1 MKLVTFALALVVCS
15 SVLYNASVAASSAQN
30 AVCSTET
37 CQDDMK
43 RLIKLAK
50 NGSGSAAAIVAMA
63 YASGDGVQQDL
74 IQAERF
80 IRMGARKR
88 DPFAMYLIADWLE
101 HGFVVEKDEQKAAEY
116 LDKAV
121 EKDFA
126 PALFAKAVKLLP
138 SEQPGESETAVKLL
152 QQAAEAKLVDAM
164 YVLARLKQTGA
175 IVEQDLVG
183 AGTLYKSLVLSGYPD
198 AKQQL
203 DAIIVALE
211 QHNSNADVVADFKSV
226 YDIEVIKVVGTRDQ
240 SASMLTSI
248 VRKLDSSG
256 LFDRRSTGS
265 RIAGKDCQSI
275 GSNCTTIKQS
285 NASKT
290 TGGALSSH

>member
-1 MKLVTFALALVVCS
+1 MKLATFAFTVVVCS
-15 SVLYNASVAASSAQN
+15 SVLYNASVVASSAHN

-63 YASGDGVQQDL
+63 YASGDGLQQDL
-74 IQAERF
+74 NQAERF

-88 DPFAMYLIADWLE
+88 DPFAMYLIADWFE

-116 LDKAV
+116 LDRAV

-126 PALFAKAVKLLP
+126 PALFAKAVKLLT
-138 SEQPGESETAVKLL
+138 SEQPDDSETAVKLL
-152 QQAAEAKLVDAM
+152 QQAAEAILVDAM

-175 IVEQDLVG
+175 IVDQDLVG

-211 QHNSNADVVADFKSV
+211 QQNNHADKVADLKSV
-226 YDIEVIKVVGTRDQ
+226 YDIEVIKVVGTKDQ

-248 VRKLDSSG
+248 LRKLDSSG

-275 GSNCTTIKQS
+275 GSNCTTVKQS

-290 TGGALSSH
+290 SGGALSRH